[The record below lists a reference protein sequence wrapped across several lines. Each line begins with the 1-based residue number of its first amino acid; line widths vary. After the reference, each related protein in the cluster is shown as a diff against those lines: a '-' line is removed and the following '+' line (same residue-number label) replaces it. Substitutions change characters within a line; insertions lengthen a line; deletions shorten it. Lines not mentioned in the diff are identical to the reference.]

1 MEALYELVIGG
12 EGERVVSTAEPVG
25 VGDALA
31 IGDEVWLVLSESERP
46 ARRGS
51 ARFECRRAFR
61 LPNRAHELTA
71 YAKALRLDLTQA
83 RPA

>member
-1 MEALYELVIGG
+1 MEALYELVVGG
-12 EGERVVSTAEPVG
+12 EDEQIVSMEEPVG

-31 IGDEVWLVLSESERP
+31 IDDEVWLVLRESQRP
-46 ARRGS
+46 AQRGS

-61 LPNRAHELTA
+61 LPNQARELIA
-71 YAKALRLDLTQA
+71 YAKALSLDLTQA